1 MKKPAKNCFLVGLF
15 KNCMGNLPGNVLF
28 VQCCGNVNGY
38 GNCAAYH
45 RVVTYA
51 KEAHHLNVGRN

>member
-1 MKKPAKNCFLVGLF
+1 MKKVPAGTF